1 MENEIFDY
9 LYRYLNTERYEHTLA
24 VYDFAAKLASNYNQ
38 NVYNAQTAALLHDC
52 AKWMSVEE
60 SKNYIVAN
68 RVKIKYYPFVLKF
81 TPQIL
86 HAYISEDIAKKKF
99 NIKNKEILN
108 AIKYHTV
115 GRINMCNVEKI
126 VFIADVL
133 SPDRKNKFDIKD
145 EILYND
151 LEGAFKFVLQKK
163 IEYVVSKFK
172 VLHPDIVQIWNF
184 YNKNV

>member
-1 MENEIFDY
+1 
-9 LYRYLNTERYEHTLA
+9 
-24 VYDFAAKLASNYNQ
+24 
-38 NVYNAQTAALLHDC
+38 
-52 AKWMSVEE
+52 
-60 SKNYIVAN
+60 
-68 RVKIKYYPFVLKF
+68 
-81 TPQIL
+81 
-86 HAYISEDIAKKKF
+86 
-99 NIKNKEILN
+99 
-108 AIKYHTV
+108 
-115 GRINMCNVEKI
+115 MCNVEKI